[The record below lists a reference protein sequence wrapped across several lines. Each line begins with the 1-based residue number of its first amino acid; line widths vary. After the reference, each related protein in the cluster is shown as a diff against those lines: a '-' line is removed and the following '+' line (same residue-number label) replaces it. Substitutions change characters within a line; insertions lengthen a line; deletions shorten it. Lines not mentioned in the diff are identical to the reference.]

1 MAQHGLK
8 IGLGDCN
15 LLYWSVH
22 CIVRTS
28 LLLSVGMTASF
39 VTSCTLI
46 QFALLHIHCRGK
58 ESLLLLQWDW
68 FELCMFVAWCRDVCI
83 HVHVCVKAGSVHST
97 TLGNAL
103 CCNKPLQC
111 EALFS
116 CNYVS
121 SLHLA
126 KKTLPQVLLVL
137 IYDTGL
143 LR

>member
-58 ESLLLLQWDW
+58 ESLLLQWDW
-68 FELCMFVAWCRDVCI
+68 FELCMFVC
-83 HVHVCVKAGSVHST
+83 
-97 TLGNAL
+97 
-103 CCNKPLQC
+103 
-111 EALFS
+111 
-116 CNYVS
+116 
-121 SLHLA
+121 
-126 KKTLPQVLLVL
+126 LVL
-137 IYDTGL
+137 GCVHTCTCVCEGRLSAQYDTGECIVL
-143 LR
+143 QQATSM